1 MIKFLMKH
9 FDIKSLTDQE
19 VISLYPKTL
28 QELKNRKIIRTNNLV
43 GDLGEYWCIKKYNET
58 AGLPKLQDAPES
70 TKNIDAISVKGER
83 YAIKSTSGSGTSTF
97 ASIPI
102 NDDTKPLFEY
112 VVLVLFDKD
121 YVLKEIYELN
131 WEQFLKFRRMKP
143 PENKWNIRI
152 TKKLKEEAKRIF

>member
-1 MIKFLMKH
+1 MKD

-83 YAIKSTSGSGTSTF
+83 YAIKSTSGSVTSTF

-112 VVLVLFDKD
+112 VVLVLFDKA